1 MNRAFR
7 SAILLPLLLSIPL
20 ASAADT
26 PASNDEWQ
34 FALSPMFLWGMSM
47 KGDSQIGAV
56 DTPLD
61 LEFADDVLSN
71 LDAVFTVHFEA
82 KKGDWVL
89 FSEVQYVDLEP
100 TVNAQK
106 GRVPISADVTF
117 KNTMVELGAAR
128 RVAQFEKTDLE
139 LLFGA
144 RYTKQQNHTKLEDG
158 TTLVDVKEDWWDGF
172 AGGRVTTRIS
182 DNWKFE
188 GRGDIGAGGSDLV
201 WNLGGFFDYRFKDWG
216 SVFFGYKVMDYDYDN
231 EDYGPDRYTY
241 NARQQGPLA
250 GLSLYW

>member
-1 MNRAFR
+1 MNKIIHTLGL
-7 SAILLPLLLSIPL
+7 SLLLATSVSI
-20 ASAADT
+20 ADT
-26 PASNDEWQ
+26 SASDDEWQ

-47 KGDSQIGAV
+47 KGDSQIGPV
-56 DTPLD
+56 DVPLNLD
-61 LEFADDVLSN
+61 FIDDVFSN
-71 LDAVFTVHFEA
+71 LHAVFTVHFEA
-82 KKGDWVL
+82 RKRDWTL
-89 FSEVQYVDLEP
+89 FTEVQYVDLEP
-100 TVNAQK
+100 TTK
-106 GRVPISADVTF
+106 ISGTPVTVDVTF

-144 RYTKQQNHTKLEDG
+144 RYTKQQNHTKALNG

-172 AGGRVTTRIS
+172 VGGRVITRIS
-182 DNWKFE
+182 DKWKFE
-188 GRGDIGAGGSDLV
+188 GRGDIGTGGSDLV
-201 WNLGGFFDYRFKDWG
+201 WNLAAFLDYRFKDWG
-216 SVFFGYKVMDYDYDN
+216 SVFVGYKVMDYDYDN

>member
-1 MNRAFR
+1 MNKIIY
-7 SAILLPLLLSIPL
+7 SLGLSLLLATSI
-20 ASAADT
+20 SAADT
-26 PASNDEWQ
+26 SASDDEWQ
-34 FALSPMFLWGMSM
+34 FTLSPMFLWGMSM
-47 KGDSQIGAV
+47 KGDSQVGPV
-56 DTPLD
+56 DVPLD
-61 LEFADDVLSN
+61 LEFTDDVLSN
-71 LDAVFTVHFEA
+71 LHAVFTVHFEA
-82 KKGDWVL
+82 KKGDWTL

-100 TVNAQK
+100 TVNAQLE
-106 GRVPISADVTF
+106 GMPVSADVTF

-144 RYTKQQNHTKLEDG
+144 RYTKQQNHTKALNG

-172 AGGRVTTRIS
+172 VGGRVTTRIS
-182 DNWKFE
+182 DKWTFM

-201 WNLGGFFDYRFKDWG
+201 WNLAGFLDYRFKDWG
-216 SVFFGYKVMDYDYDN
+216 SVFAGYKVMDYDYDN